1 MNKYITHSFL
11 VILLSALANLT
22 YAQPSLSMDG
32 NKADI
37 ERENVLGK
45 NIVPI
50 DKGCVAASQFART
63 KLIEKQSSKFNLST
77 ALNEIKASQLAFI
90 QKSTLIAY
98 LAYVD
103 ALDSTEINP
112 TIMSSQYML
121 NCLTLV
127 RH

>member
-1 MNKYITHSFL
+1 
-11 VILLSALANLT
+11 
-22 YAQPSLSMDG
+22 MDG
-32 NKADI
+32 NKADA
-37 ERENVLGK
+37 ERDKLLGK

-50 DKGCVAASQFART
+50 DKGCVAAAQFARA
-63 KLIEKQSSKFNLST
+63 KLMDKQSAKFNLST
-77 ALNEIKASQLAFI
+77 AINEIKASQLAFI
-90 QKSTLIAY
+90 QKSTLTAY

-103 ALDSTEINP
+103 ALDSGDINP